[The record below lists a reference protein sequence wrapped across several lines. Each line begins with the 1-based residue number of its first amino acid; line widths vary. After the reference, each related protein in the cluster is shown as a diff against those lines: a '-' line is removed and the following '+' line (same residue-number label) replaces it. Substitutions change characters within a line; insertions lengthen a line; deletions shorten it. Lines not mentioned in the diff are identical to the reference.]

1 MHKDINF
8 CMKSNSNK
16 ACVMLM
22 SNFNQSTI
30 HLNCSEIYKDESV
43 INQMNYILIF
53 SIIIL
58 SCVIHFL
65 QPLSIVYFQTL

>member
-1 MHKDINF
+1 
-8 CMKSNSNK
+8 
-16 ACVMLM
+16 MLM

-30 HLNCSEIYKDESV
+30 HLNFSEIYKDESV
-43 INQMNYILIF
+43 TNQMNYILIF

-58 SCVIHFL
+58 SYAIYFL